1 MGKSVG
7 LSFLFFNLILEFYD
21 PSSNLLLFFFNILKL
36 FLSLSLSFKLSK
48 EYIIVISDLFLTFLY
63 CFWGSIKASYSF

>member
-21 PSSNLLLFFFNILKL
+21 PSSDLLLFFFNILKL
-36 FLSLSLSFKLSK
+36 LLSLSLSFKLSK
-48 EYIIVISDLFLTFLY
+48 EYIIVISDFFLTFLY
-63 CFWGSIKASYSF
+63 CF

>member
-21 PSSNLLLFFFNILKL
+21 PSSDLLLFFFNILKL
-36 FLSLSLSFKLSK
+36 LLSLSLSFKLSK
-48 EYIIVISDLFLTFLY
+48 EYIIVISDFFLTFLY
-63 CFWGSIKASYSF
+63 CFWGNI